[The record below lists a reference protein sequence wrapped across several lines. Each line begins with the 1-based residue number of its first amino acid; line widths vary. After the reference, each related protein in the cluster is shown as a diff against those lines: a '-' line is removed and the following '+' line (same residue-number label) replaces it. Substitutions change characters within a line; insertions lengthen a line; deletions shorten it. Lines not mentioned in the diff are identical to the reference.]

1 MATFGA
7 FFDANVLYPSGLR
20 NFLMHLAVTGI
31 FRAHW
36 SAQVHEEW
44 IGNLLK
50 NRPDLTRAKLER
62 TRHLMDNALPDALVT
77 GYEQLID
84 SIELPDR
91 NDRHVLAAAI
101 RCGASVIVTVNL
113 RDFPNRLSPNSAS
126 KRNIP
131 TILFWRLWRLSQNL
145 WSRLRGTIAPVSRIL
160 QRRRTNTL
168 PSSTRRAW
176 KNPPSHFVNSSPSG
190 LPSFNATQQ
199 VFSWNTSC
207 RLGGWQS
214 ERTPE
219 IGQVIQHG
227 MECGPHLVLE
237 VILNMRNRATK
248 VSADNK
254 SGVFQLS
261 KVLRQHLLRRR
272 R

>member
-62 TRHLMDNALPDALVT
+62 TRHLMDNALPNALVT

-113 RDFPNRLSPNSAS
+113 RDFPKQALAEFSIEAQHPDDFVLAALETFPELVVEAARNHRAS
-126 KRNIP
+126 
-131 TILFWRLWRLSQNL
+131 L
-145 WSRLRGTIAPVSRIL
+145 
-160 QRRRTNTL
+160 
-168 PSSTRRAW
+168 
-176 KNPPSHFVNSSPSG
+176 KNPPKTPDEYLAELDAQG
-190 LPSFNATQQ
+190 LEKSAIALREFIA
-199 VFSWNTSC
+199 
-207 RLGGWQS
+207 
-214 ERTPE
+214 ERTAL
-219 IGQVIQHG
+219 I
-227 MECGPHLVLE
+227 
-237 VILNMRNRATK
+237 
-248 VSADNK
+248 
-254 SGVFQLS
+254 
-261 KVLRQHLLRRR
+261 
-272 R
+272 

>member
-91 NDRHVLAAAI
+91 NDRHVLAAAAV
-101 RCGASVIVTVNL
+101 RV
-113 RDFPNRLSPNSAS
+113 
-126 KRNIP
+126 
-131 TILFWRLWRLSQNL
+131 
-145 WSRLRGTIAPVSRIL
+145 
-160 QRRRTNTL
+160 
-168 PSSTRRAW
+168 
-176 KNPPSHFVNSSPSG
+176 
-190 LPSFNATQQ
+190 
-199 VFSWNTSC
+199 
-207 RLGGWQS
+207 
-214 ERTPE
+214 
-219 IGQVIQHG
+219 
-227 MECGPHLVLE
+227 
-237 VILNMRNRATK
+237 
-248 VSADNK
+248 
-254 SGVFQLS
+254 
-261 KVLRQHLLRRR
+261 
-272 R
+272 

>member
-1 MATFGA
+1 MATYGA

-20 NFLMHLAVTGI
+20 NFLMHLALTGI

-113 RDFPNRLSPNSAS
+113 RDFPKQALAEFSIEAQHPDDFVLAALEAFPELVVEAARNHRAS
-126 KRNIP
+126 
-131 TILFWRLWRLSQNL
+131 L
-145 WSRLRGTIAPVSRIL
+145 
-160 QRRRTNTL
+160 
-168 PSSTRRAW
+168 
-176 KNPPSHFVNSSPSG
+176 KNPPKTPDEYLAELDAQG
-190 LPSFNATQQ
+190 LEKSAIALREFLA
-199 VFSWNTSC
+199 
-207 RLGGWQS
+207 
-214 ERTPE
+214 ERTA
-219 IGQVIQHG
+219 VI
-227 MECGPHLVLE
+227 
-237 VILNMRNRATK
+237 
-248 VSADNK
+248 
-254 SGVFQLS
+254 
-261 KVLRQHLLRRR
+261 
-272 R
+272 